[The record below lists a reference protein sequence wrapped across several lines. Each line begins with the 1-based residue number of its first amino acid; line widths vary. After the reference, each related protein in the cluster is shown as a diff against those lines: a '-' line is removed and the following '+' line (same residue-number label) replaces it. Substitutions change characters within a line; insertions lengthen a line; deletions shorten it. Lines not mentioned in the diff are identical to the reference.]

1 MLEPSLF
8 AVLVLEIKTNKLLW
22 NTVLQVVFG
31 QEVGQDKDSVHVG
44 KKDVWEA
51 RPVTHSQTGEKTD
64 PDRVPMDI
72 SSFAPRGSEGLLM
85 VGWRFFLRQDSS
97 FHMALAFIL
106 DTQIQIFY

>member
-44 KKDVWEA
+44 KKDV
-51 RPVTHSQTGEKTD
+51 
-64 PDRVPMDI
+64 
-72 SSFAPRGSEGLLM
+72 
-85 VGWRFFLRQDSS
+85 
-97 FHMALAFIL
+97 
-106 DTQIQIFY
+106 